1 MMMMM
6 CVTPGAVVY
15 LYGCTS
21 ETEMRDVGLLDARR
35 HSVVTHVREFCPCI
49 FCDAFIFIM

>member
-35 HSVVTHVREFCPCI
+35 HSVGTHVLRILSMHLMRLFS
-49 FCDAFIFIM
+49 